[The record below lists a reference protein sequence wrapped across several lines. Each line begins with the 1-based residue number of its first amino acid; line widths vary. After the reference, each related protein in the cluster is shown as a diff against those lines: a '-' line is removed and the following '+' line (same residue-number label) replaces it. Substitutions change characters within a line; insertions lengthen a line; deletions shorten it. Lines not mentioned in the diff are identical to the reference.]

1 MGCLDIF
8 SCLGDIVVNVF
19 FFCLFLRVGFFGW
32 DLLVIKLW
40 IMEVLKEFLVLLRKK
55 VSDYVS
61 MDVESYIK
69 GILNFWYNL

>member
-8 SCLGDIVVNVF
+8 SCLGDIVVSVF
-19 FFCLFLRVGFFGW
+19 FFYLFLRVGFFGW

-61 MDVESYIK
+61 IDVESYIK
-69 GILNFWYNL
+69 GILIFLI